1 MRQDVLHFLLA
12 STAHVVNLQTSIALA
27 RCVAASLG
35 LRGERVVVREIVPHA
50 VSLSV
55 LYGSIKEDKKVGT
68 REWSDG
74 LIPSI
79 LREYSGHEADTSS
92 HRWLHMDG
100 SVDPTWIEGLLGAL
114 DGDRV
119 MNLSSS
125 ERIFVGG
132 MTRVV
137 FECEDLT
144 HASPQTVS
152 RMGVVHVARDSWLWE
167 SQIKSWLEAREDTAQ
182 NTQQLASLFK
192 THVRPCLEYMQKEA
206 RTITPIPEPALVD
219 SLLKI
224 LDALLSRE
232 LR

>member
-1 MRQDVLHFLLA
+1 M
-12 STAHVVNLQTSIALA
+12 S

-35 LRGERVVVREIVPHA
+35 LGGERVVVREVVQHA

-55 LYGSIKEDKKVGT
+55 LYGCIKEDNGVGT

-79 LREYSGHEADTSS
+79 LREFAEHEADTSS

-119 MNLSSS
+119 MNLSSN

-132 MTRVV
+132 STRVV
-137 FECEDLT
+137 FECEELT
-144 HASPQTVS
+144 HAAPHAVS
-152 RMGVVHVARDSWLWE
+152 RMGVVYVAGDSWLWE
-167 SQIKSWLEAREDTAQ
+167 SQIKSWLEAREDTPH
-182 NTQQLASLFK
+182 NTAHLASLFQ
-192 THVRPCLEYMQKEA
+192 THVRPCLEYIQKEA
-206 RTITPIPEPALVD
+206 HTITPIPEPALVD
-219 SLLKI
+219 SLLKL
-224 LDALLSRE
+224 LDSLLSRE